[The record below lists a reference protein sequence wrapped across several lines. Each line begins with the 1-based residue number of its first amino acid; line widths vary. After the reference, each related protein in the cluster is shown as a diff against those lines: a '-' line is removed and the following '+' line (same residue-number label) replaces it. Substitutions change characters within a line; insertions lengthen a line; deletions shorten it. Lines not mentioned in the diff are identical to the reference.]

1 MGVEHIGKVK
11 AGIETTNLV
20 GEELNEVVF
29 KALRALTIA
38 KDDLIHKLAQKE
50 LGFEI
55 KLEDLVGRVRFNT
68 HNPNDL
74 NSPTTYFL
82 DSKPLVRFEAPET
95 QVFTT
100 EGKTYFEI
108 TCQCQSFLTGQG
120 EVKNPVFH

>member
-1 MGVEHIGKVK
+1 MSVENLKKVK
-11 AGIETTNLV
+11 AVVETTNLV

-29 KALRALTIA
+29 KALKALTFF

-55 KLEDLVGRVRFNT
+55 KLEDLVGRMHSNT

-74 NSPTTYFL
+74 DSPTTYFL
-82 DSKPLVRFEAPET
+82 DSKPLVRFDSPET
-95 QVFTT
+95 QVITA
-100 EGKTYFEI
+100 EGKSYFEI

-120 EVKNPVFH
+120 EVKNPVLH